1 MVHQNNH
8 IIQKQVFEVEMEN
21 PTDAFQFRNR
31 LGEVFHDIILPR
43 LTDLFDELGP
53 DHKTYRLDQL
63 TIDAGIINK
72 QNWEQNLADK
82 IITEA
87 RQAIQL
93 KDPVW
98 SEPVTNRTVV
108 NKEQLSPPYHPI
120 APVTPSEEVEQDEKE
135 NQWRRKEFYE
145 VFEHYLSTG
154 FVTWYAGDQRKVQ
167 EGFTDWI
174 MPNATLL
181 NRLAKYLLT
190 ADETALLRLVYLL
203 PVNSLNQL
211 IEWLV
216 QEKNSAILKDFLLLK
231 TFLDKL
237 LQPVVASEF
246 HLKRGLYLVFFKW
259 ISVADTADSS
269 GFIVRKTLQYV
280 NSFLPEIIPQLTT
293 LVASEISPFFKEFQK
308 ILNKHQ
314 NEVELIDAVPLHKKD
329 TIETGEIFINNAGL
343 VMLHPFLAQLF
354 EELRLTTKKVFV
366 DEPACMKAVLLTRF
380 MATGEV
386 VAEDHELVLE
396 KILCGLSPDAPIL
409 CDLELLEDERKEARD
424 LLAQIIVLWKQN
436 AVQVNGTIEGLQQSF
451 LQRQGKLTQKN
462 NDWSLQV
469 QQLAYDMVLS
479 SLPWSISMIKTPW
492 MKGMLR
498 VEWA

>member
-1 MVHQNNH
+1 MATNH

-21 PTDAFQFRNR
+21 PADAFQFRNR
-31 LGEVFHDIILPR
+31 LGEVFNDMILPR
-43 LTDLFDELGP
+43 LSDLFDELGP
-53 DHKTYRLDQL
+53 SHKTYRLDQL

-82 IITEA
+82 IVTEA

-98 SEPVTNRTVV
+98 TAPATMVTEINKVDKNEEHWNSEN
-108 NKEQLSPPYHPI
+108 
-120 APVTPSEEVEQDEKE
+120 
-135 NQWRRKEFYE
+135 FYE
-145 VFEHYLSTG
+145 IFEHYLSTG
-154 FVTWYAGDQRKVQ
+154 YVTWYAGDQRKVQ
-167 EGFTDWI
+167 EGFTVWI

-181 NRLAKYLLT
+181 SRLAKYLVT
-190 ADETALLRLVYLL
+190 ANETAFLRLVYLL
-203 PVNSLNQL
+203 PVNSLDQL
-211 IEWLV
+211 IESFL
-216 QEKNSAILKDFLLLK
+216 QEKNSVTHKDFLLLK
-231 TFLDKL
+231 IFLDNL

-246 HLKRGLYLVFFKW
+246 HLKRGLYLVLFKW
-259 ISVADTADSS
+259 FSVADTSNSS
-269 GFIVRKTLQYV
+269 GFIARNTLQYITT
-280 NSFLPEIIPQLTT
+280 FLPEIIPQLTT
-293 LVASEISPFFKEFQK
+293 LVASETNPFFKKFQT
-308 ILNKHQ
+308 IINKKQ
-314 NEVELIDAVPLHKKD
+314 NEVELINAVPLHKKD
-329 TIETGEIFINNAGL
+329 TIEADEIFINNAGL

-354 EELRLTTKKVFV
+354 EELRLTTKKVFT

-386 VAEDHELVLE
+386 VVEDHELVLE
-396 KILCGLSPDAPIL
+396 KILCGLSPDAPML

-436 AVQVNGTIEGLQQSF
+436 GVQVNGTIEGLQQSF

-492 MKGMLR
+492 MKGVLR